1 MLDLIKKAD
10 RITRKYHK
18 KISVERAIFLSWYC
32 EKRDCKFCYM
42 STLSAS
48 KKAKRTIE
56 SLLAEILI
64 CKNLNWNIEFLSG
77 GYGVYSLQKIK
88 EIAEKIS
95 QTYQKVW
102 LNTGIMNK
110 RDMEIFG
117 NEIEGITGSLETFD
131 FDLHKIVCPSKP
143 FSRVLQMLEDAKDLG
158 FKTALTIILGLGEK
172 KEKLEN
178 LFSIIKEYKI
188 DRVTFYALNPQK
200 NTIYE
205 KFPSPSSLYYSE
217 IVAKTRIEFPKLE
230 IITGIWID
238 KISMIGL
245 LLLSGSDGVTKFS
258 MKSLLRNYANF
269 KEEIEYAARIQ
280 NRVFDARFKI
290 DSEKLERDVEIYGGD
305 IRKKV
310 KQYVDAI

>member
-1 MLDLIKKAD
+1 MLDLIEKAD

-18 KISVERAIFLSWYC
+18 EISIERAIFHSWYC

-42 STLSAS
+42 STLSTS
-48 KKAKRTIE
+48 KKAKRRIE
-56 SLLAEILI
+56 SILAEVLI

-77 GYGVYSLQKIK
+77 GYGVYPLQKIK

-95 QTYQKVW
+95 QTYQRVW

-110 RDMEIFG
+110 KSMEMFG
-117 NEIEGITGSLETFD
+117 DEIEGITGSLETFD

-143 FSRVLQMLEDAKDLG
+143 FSKVLEMLGDAKDLG
-158 FKTALTIILGLGEK
+158 FKTAVTIILGLGEK
-172 KEKLEN
+172 KEKLDN
-178 LFSIIKEYKI
+178 LFSIIKDYKI
-188 DRVTFYALNPQK
+188 DRITFYALNPQK

-245 LLLSGSDGVTKFS
+245 LLLSGSDGITKFP

-269 KEEIEYAARIQ
+269 KEEIEYTAKIQ
-280 NRVFDARFKI
+280 NRNFKARFRI
-290 DSEKLERDVEIYGGD
+290 DMGKLEEDMGKYEKFIKEK
-305 IRKKV
+305 I
-310 KQYVDAI
+310 KQYIDGL